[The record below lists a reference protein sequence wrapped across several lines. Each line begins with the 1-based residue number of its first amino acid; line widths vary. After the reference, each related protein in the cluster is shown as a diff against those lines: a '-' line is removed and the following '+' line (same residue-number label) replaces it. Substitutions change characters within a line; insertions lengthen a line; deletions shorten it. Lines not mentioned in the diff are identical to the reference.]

1 MDNERHL
8 RGPMQQRR
16 PAAVVDGEVVEEG
29 EAKGEVE
36 EEVVGKVVEEGR
48 GEDEEGEDTFS

>member
-1 MDNERHL
+1 MDDERHL

-29 EAKGEVE
+29 SERETE
-36 EEVVGKVVEEGR
+36 REGWKR
-48 GEDEEGEDTFS
+48 R